1 MTEFLVCYQAFEKT
15 DPEAFAISMP
25 NKWNFSVYPRWVLV
39 LFPIFS
45 STVLAPQMY
54 SYLLG
59 QRRKYFKA

>member
-1 MTEFLVCYQAFEKT
+1 
-15 DPEAFAISMP
+15 MP
-25 NKWNFSVYPRWVLV
+25 NKWNFSVYPRWGLV

-54 SYLLG
+54 FYLLG